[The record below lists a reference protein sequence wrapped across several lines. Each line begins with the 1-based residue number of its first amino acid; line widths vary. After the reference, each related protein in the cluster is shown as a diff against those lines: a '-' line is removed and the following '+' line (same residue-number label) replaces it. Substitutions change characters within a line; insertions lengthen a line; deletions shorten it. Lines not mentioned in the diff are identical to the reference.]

1 MKVTSIVP
9 VYNEEKTVGNV
20 LEVLNLSKDIDEII
34 VIDDGSTDKT
44 PNIIKRLK
52 TNKMEYI
59 KLKRNI
65 GKDNTLRNCA
75 ESINSEIVILF
86 DSDLI
91 GLEEHHIKNMLN
103 TLIEEKAGM
112 VIGLRDKGNFL
123 ANLIMPYFPL
133 TGGERALKTNI
144 FKEIIKIPFRERWGL
159 EWIMNDYL
167 KKKKLKIAKIRLEGV
182 DHIGL
187 QTKKYGIMAF
197 LKQIYDFILIKI
209 KLFGVKYD

>member
-1 MKVTSIVP
+1 MKVTAVVP
-9 VYNEEKTVGNV
+9 VYNEEKTIKGV
-20 LEVLNLSKDIDEII
+20 LEVLSSSKDIDEIL

-44 PNIIKRLK
+44 PDIIKRLQA
-52 TNKMEYI
+52 NKMEYI

-65 GKDNTLRNCA
+65 GKDNAIRKCA
-75 ESINSEIVILF
+75 KNINSEIVMIF

-91 GLEEHHIKNMLN
+91 GFEKHHIENMLN
-103 TLIEEKAGM
+103 ALVEEKAGM

-123 ANLIMPYFPL
+123 ANIIMPYFPL
-133 TGGERALKTNI
+133 TGGERALRTNI
-144 FKEIIKIPFRERWGL
+144 FKEIIKIPFHERWGL

-197 LKQIYDFILIKI
+197 LKQIYDFVLTKI

>member
-1 MKVTSIVP
+1 MKVTAVVP
-9 VYNEEKTVGNV
+9 VYNEEKTIKGV
-20 LEVLNLSKDIDEII
+20 LEVLSSSKDIDEIL

-44 PNIIKRLK
+44 PDIIKRLQA
-52 TNKMEYI
+52 NKMEYI

-65 GKDNTLRNCA
+65 GKDNAIRKCA
-75 ESINSEIVILF
+75 KNINSEIVMIF

-91 GLEEHHIKNMLN
+91 GFEKHHIENMLN
-103 TLIEEKAGM
+103 ALVEEKAGM

-123 ANLIMPYFPL
+123 ANIIMPYFPL
-133 TGGERALKTNI
+133 TGGERALRTNI
-144 FKEIIKIPFRERWGL
+144 FKEIIKIPFHERWGL

-197 LKQIYDFILIKI
+197 LNEIYSFILTKI
-209 KLFGVKYD
+209 RLFGVKYD